1 MKNIKSKN
9 QFINETV
16 INIIELANLTN
27 RMGLEND
34 VILKLLQDEFKQRGD
49 EGIIDIYKQITGVN
63 IEALGKG
70 RYIFKNN

>member
-9 QFINETV
+9 QFLNETV
-16 INIIELANLTN
+16 MNIIELANLTN

-34 VILKLLQDEFKQRGD
+34 VVLKMLRDEFKRIGD
-49 EGIIDIYKQITGVN
+49 EGVIAMYKSITGVN

-70 RYIFKNN
+70 RYIFKN